1 VLAWPRPLLAPQSP
15 RPALILWLSQY
26 DAAIQLHS
34 GAPGSL
40 VGTMLAFLV
49 PSAAPLWLDVTG
61 LLGSL
66 VVLAISG
73 DQFVIALARISASVR
88 VRPTV
93 AAALV
98 GGLGTSIAEL
108 IVAGVAAAKS
118 PTLAIGS
125 LVGSIVANIC
135 LALAVA
141 ALIIPLKVDSATVR
155 REAPI
160 SVASVVLFAILAVG
174 GVTMAKGLVML
185 VALGAAVAALLL
197 GNRHGGVD
205 PLGSEMAEFASTK
218 ERRSPVESVRAIGM
232 LVFMLGGAEVMVT
245 CSLGVAKHL
254 GFSDG
259 LAGLTLVGI
268 GTSAPLIAAS
278 IQAARKGEHDLV
290 VGNVLGGNLFIALGG
305 GAIVG
310 LLASAKSVHVGDV
323 ALVLMT
329 VVVVASWLATARG
342 AMLRRS
348 DAIILVLAYAAC
360 LPFVNR

>member
-1 VLAWPRPLLAPQSP
+1 LTLKYNPG
-15 RPALILWLSQY
+15 
-26 DAAIQLHS
+26 IQLES

-40 VGTMLAFLV
+40 VGTMLSFLV
-49 PSAAPLWLDVTG
+49 PSTAPLWLDVVG
-61 LLGSL
+61 LFASL
-66 VVLAISG
+66 VVLAVSG
-73 DQFVIALARISASVR
+73 DQFVIALARISSSVR

-118 PTLAIGS
+118 PSLALGS
-125 LVGSIVANIC
+125 LVGSIVANVC
-135 LALAVA
+135 LALAIA

-160 SVASVVLFAILAVG
+160 SLASVVLFAILAAG
-174 GVTMAKGLVML
+174 GLTMVKGLVML
-185 VALGAAVAALLL
+185 VALGGAVAGLVL
-197 GNRHGGVD
+197 GQQRAGMD

-218 ERRSPVESVRAIGM
+218 ERRSPIEPIRAAGM

-245 CSLGVAKHL
+245 SSLGVAKHL

-290 VGNVLGGNLFIALGG
+290 VGNVIGGNLFIALGG

-310 LLASAKSVHVGDV
+310 LLASAGTVHVANV

-329 VVVVASWLATARG
+329 VVVAASWLAMARG
-342 AMLRRS
+342 ASLRRS
-348 DAIILVLAYAAC
+348 EAIVLVVAYAAC

>member
-1 VLAWPRPLLAPQSP
+1 
-15 RPALILWLSQY
+15 
-26 DAAIQLHS
+26 
-34 GAPGSL
+34 
-40 VGTMLAFLV
+40 MLAFLV
-49 PSAAPLWLDVTG
+49 PSTAPLWLDLVG
-61 LLGSL
+61 LVGSL
-66 VVLAISG
+66 AVLAVSG
-73 DQFVIALARISASVR
+73 DQFVIALARISVSMR
-88 VRPTV
+88 MRPTV

-118 PTLAIGS
+118 PSLAVGS
-125 LVGSIVANIC
+125 LVGSIAANVC

-160 SVASVVLFAILAVG
+160 SVLSVVLFAILAVG
-174 GVTMAKGLVML
+174 GITNVK
-185 VALGAAVAALLL
+185 ALAAAVLTLLL
-197 GNRHGGVD
+197 GQRRDRED
-205 PLGSEMAEFASTK
+205 PLGPEMSEFASVKAGHT
-218 ERRSPVESVRAIGM
+218 PVESLRAVAM
-232 LVFMLGGAEVMVT
+232 LALMLGGAEVMVT
-245 CSLGVAKHL
+245 SSLGVAKHL

-310 LLASAKSVHVGDV
+310 FLAFGDSAHVGDV
-323 ALVLMT
+323 ALVLM
-329 VVVVASWLATARG
+329 VVVVAASWLAMARG
-342 AMLRRS
+342 GTLRRS
-348 DAIILVLAYAAC
+348 EAIVLVLGYAAC

>member
-1 VLAWPRPLLAPQSP
+1 LFP
-15 RPALILWLSQY
+15 WLSRY
-26 DAAIQLHS
+26 DALIQLHS
-34 GAPGSL
+34 GARGSL
-40 VGTMLAFLV
+40 VGTMLGFLV
-49 PSAAPLWLDVTG
+49 PSTAPLWLDLVG
-61 LLGSL
+61 LFGSL

-73 DQFVIALARISASVR
+73 DQFVIALARISASLR

-93 AAALV
+93 AAALL

-108 IVAGVAAAKS
+108 IVAGVAVSKS
-118 PTLAIGS
+118 PALAMGS
-125 LVGSIVANIC
+125 LVGSIVANVC

-155 REAPI
+155 REAPV

-174 GVTMAKGLVML
+174 GLTMVKGLIML
-185 VALGAAVAALLL
+185 VALGAAIAALLL
-197 GNRHGGVD
+197 GQRHGRED
-205 PLGSEMAEFASTK
+205 PIGSEMAEFASTK
-218 ERRSPVESVRAIGM
+218 TGRSSVESVRAVGM
-232 LVFMLGGAEVMVT
+232 LVFMLGGAELMVT
-245 CSLGVAKHL
+245 SSLGVAKHL

-290 VGNVLGGNLFIALGG
+290 IGNVLGGNLFIALAG
-305 GAIVG
+305 GAVVG
-310 LLASAKSVHVGDV
+310 LLATAKSEDVGDV

-329 VVVVASWLATARG
+329 VVVAASWLAMARG
-342 AMLRRS
+342 AKLRRPE
-348 DAIILVLAYAAC
+348 AIILILAYAVC